1 MNNKLTMKRK
11 YYSTD
16 CYENTQS
23 WNLTKNAVIQ
33 PHFLIKKMK

>member
-1 MNNKLTMKRK
+1 MKRK

-23 WNLTKNAVIQ
+23 WNLTKKCSDSTSFSHKKDEVI
-33 PHFLIKKMK
+33 F